1 MSSMDDKLNYVD
13 PSARIGAGTAL
24 GFFNVIG
31 ARVNIGENVVIG
43 NHVVIYPD
51 TVIGSGS
58 RIGDFSVIGKLPSLS
73 RLSTVKSTGDLAPLE
88 VGTEA
93 NIGSHAVL
101 YRGTKIGSQVTIA
114 DFASV
119 RERCRVGDN
128 VVVGRG
134 VAVENDTTI
143 GDFTKIQTGAYIT
156 AYMTIEDHVFVAP
169 MVTTTNDNYM
179 GRTEKRF
186 AEKRGATIKRGARV
200 GGASV
205 LLPGVVIGEEA
216 FVAAGALVTKDVP
229 ARTVVK
235 GLPARAA
242 RQVPDEELLEG
253 SD

>member
-1 MSSMDDKLNYVD
+1 MKIMDKLNYVD
-13 PSARIGAGTAL
+13 PAARIGEGVTF
-24 GFFNVIG
+24 GHFNVIG
-31 ARVNIGENVVIG
+31 AGVSIGDGVEIG
-43 NHVVIYPD
+43 NHVVIHSG
-51 TVIGSGS
+51 TIIGPGT
-58 RIGDFSVIGKLPSLS
+58 RIGDFSVIGKLPTLS
-73 RLSTVKSTGDLAPLE
+73 RLSTVNSTGNLAPLE
-88 VGTEA
+88 IGKEA
-93 NIGSHAVL
+93 NIGSHVVL

-119 RERCRVGDN
+119 RERCRVGDS
-128 VVVGRG
+128 VVIGRG
-134 VAVENDTTI
+134 VAVENDTAI

-156 AYMTIEDHVFVAP
+156 AYVTMEDHVFVAP

-186 AEKRGATIKRGARV
+186 AEKKGATIKRGARV

-205 LLPGVVIGEEA
+205 LLPGVVVGEEA

-235 GLPARAA
+235 GFPARAA

>member
-1 MSSMDDKLNYVD
+1 MNVMEKANYVD
-13 PSARIGAGTAL
+13 PSALVGT
-24 GFFNVIG
+24 GTTMGYFNVIG
-31 ARVNIGENVVIG
+31 AGVYIGESVEIG
-43 NHVVIYPD
+43 NHVVIHPD
-51 TVIGSGS
+51 TVIGAGS
-58 RIGDFSVIGKLPSLS
+58 RVGDFAVIGKLPNPS
-73 RLSTVKSTGDLAPLE
+73 RLSTVNSTGDLVPLE
-88 VGTEA
+88 TGEEA
-93 NIGSHAVL
+93 NIGSHVVL
-101 YRGTKIGSQVTIA
+101 YRGTKVGSQVTIA

-119 RERCRVGDN
+119 RERCRVGNN
-128 VVVGRG
+128 VVIGRG

-156 AYMTIEDHVFVAP
+156 AYVTMEDHVFVAP

-186 AEKRGATIKRGARV
+186 AEKKGATIKRGARV

-205 LLPGVVIGEEA
+205 LLPGVVVGEEA

-235 GLPARAA
+235 GFPARAV
-242 RQVPDEELLEG
+242 RMVPDEELLEG

>member
-1 MSSMDDKLNYVD
+1 MKIMDKLNYVD
-13 PSARIGAGTAL
+13 PAARIGEGVTF
-24 GFFNVIG
+24 GHFNVIG
-31 ARVNIGENVVIG
+31 AGVNIGENVEIG
-43 NHVVIYPD
+43 NHVVIHSG
-51 TVIGSGS
+51 TIIGPGT
-58 RIGDFSVIGKLPSLS
+58 RIGDFSVIGKLPNPS
-73 RLSTVKSTGDLAPLE
+73 RLSTVNSIGGPLAPLE
-88 VGTEA
+88 IGKEA
-93 NIGSHAVL
+93 NIGSHVVL
-101 YRGTKIGSQVTIA
+101 YRGAKLGAQVTVA

-119 RERCRVGDN
+119 RERCHVGDS
-128 VVVGRG
+128 VVIGRG

-156 AYMTIEDHVFVAP
+156 AYVTMEDHVFVAP

-186 AEKRGATIKRGARV
+186 AEKKGATIKRGARV

-205 LLPGVVIGEEA
+205 LLPGVVVGEEA

-235 GLPARAA
+235 GFPARAA
-242 RQVPDEELLEG
+242 RMVPDEELLEG

>member
-1 MSSMDDKLNYVD
+1 MDKLNYID
-13 PSARIGAGTAL
+13 PSARIGEGVTF
-24 GFFNVIG
+24 GYFNVIKAG
-31 ARVNIGENVVIG
+31 VSIGDGVEIG
-43 NHVVIYPD
+43 NHVVIHSG
-51 TVIGSGS
+51 TIIGPGT
-58 RIGDFSVIGKLPSLS
+58 RIGDFSVIGKLPTLS
-73 RLSTVKSTGDLAPLE
+73 RLSTVNATGNLAPLE
-88 VGTEA
+88 IAGEA
-93 NIGSHAVL
+93 SIGAHVIL
-101 YRGTKIGSQVTIA
+101 YRGTKLGAQVTVA

-119 RERCRVGDN
+119 RERCRVGDS
-128 VVVGRG
+128 VVIGRG

-156 AYMTIEDHVFVAP
+156 AYMTIEEHVFVAP

-186 AEKRGATIKRGARV
+186 AEKKGATIKRGARV

-205 LLPGVVIGEEA
+205 LLPGVVVGEEA

-235 GLPARAA
+235 GFPARAA
-242 RQVPDEELLEG
+242 RMVPDEELLEG